1 MKNASKKIKQN
12 IYLYYCG
19 DVEVMGNGG
28 HSIRFRPHKGLL
40 HGRDWNYSLFFR
52 ASMLKCMEVIGSYF
66 EFL

>member
-40 HGRDWNYSLFFR
+40 HGRD
-52 ASMLKCMEVIGSYF
+52 
-66 EFL
+66 